1 MDGIILAAGRG
12 TRMRPLTLH
21 TPKALLPVQN
31 RPLLEWSLLSLRGI
45 ATRAIVVVSYLQEQI
60 AEYMTRQRVFSDY
73 AIVEQLPEP
82 LGTGHALRCCQ
93 PQLRG
98 GGFLVINGDD
108 LFPRQALAS
117 LSRAECGI
125 LAAPRADYQHFGVVL
140 RSRDGAFRGI
150 DEKPPAGR
158 YPSPAPTNIGA
169 YKLSSRVFDFSPA
182 ASVRGEDEITDMVT
196 ALAGVQ
202 RVEVMESPWW
212 LSIGDP
218 SALQAAQSADLA
230 RWIGKEPTQKS
241 TTEKNE

>member
-12 TRMRPLTLH
+12 TRMRPLTLK
-21 TPKALLPVQN
+21 TPKALLPLQN

-60 AEYMTRQRVFSDY
+60 ADYMAQQQIFPDY
-73 AIVEQLPEP
+73 AIVEQLPQP

-93 PQLRG
+93 PQLRD

-117 LSRAECGI
+117 LSRADCGI

-140 RSRDGAFRGI
+140 RGDEGAFRGI

-158 YPSPAPTNIGA
+158 YPAPAPTNIGA

-182 ASVRGEDEITDMVT
+182 ASIRGELEITDLVT

-202 RVEVMESPWW
+202 RVEVVESPWW

-218 SALQAAQSADLA
+218 AALQAAQSADLA